1 MKDNKEKGFA
11 LSKLHQDM
19 LYQPAY
25 EASSVSFLVEKMAG
39 TYHEISHLHLMP
51 LVNKVNG
58 LLALVGDDNAV
69 KLKIEQTQ
77 LQNQAVEMQESITDI
92 IKRNKDEYNAKVEKR
107 KTQLENTLN
116 KFVPDLPAQQQAHI
130 QESLDV
136 TNQVLASHDD
146 YSLDDF
152 A

>member
-77 LQNQAVEMQESITDI
+77 LQNQA
-92 IKRNKDEYNAKVEKR
+92 A
-107 KTQLENTLN
+107 
-116 KFVPDLPAQQQAHI
+116 
-130 QESLDV
+130 
-136 TNQVLASHDD
+136 
-146 YSLDDF
+146 
-152 A
+152 